1 MITTVAAAL
10 AAYLIGSISFA
21 VIVSCVMRLP
31 DPRTF
36 GSGNPGAT
44 NVLRSGRK
52 AAAALTLLGDGAKGW
67 LAVNFAQHL
76 ITTPTMLVPVSAVAA
91 LAVVIG
97 HMYPLFFRFHGGK
110 GVATALGA
118 LLGLDQWLALVTFL
132 VWLIVAVTF
141 RFSSLASIAAAL
153 AAVLW
158 CGYWYRFEH
167 AYFWSVLLIVTFVIW
182 RHRSNIRKLLAGTED
197 RIGGKQA

>member
-1 MITTVAAAL
+1 MLTTIAAAL
-10 AAYLIGSISFA
+10 IAYLIGSISFA
-21 VIVSCVMRLP
+21 VIVSRAMGLP

-52 AAAALTLLGDGAKGW
+52 AAAALTLLGDGGKGW
-67 LAVNFAQHL
+67 LAVYLAQHL
-76 ITTPTMLVPVSAVAA
+76 VTIPNTFAQVSAAAA

-118 LLGLDQWLALVTFL
+118 LLGLDRWLALMAIL
-132 VWLIVAVTF
+132 AWLIVAGAF
-141 RFSSLASIAAAL
+141 RISSLASIVAAL

-167 AYFWSVLLIVTFVIW
+167 VYFWSVLAIAILVIW
-182 RHRSNIRKLLAGTED
+182 RHRGNLRKLLAGTES
-197 RIGGKQA
+197 RIGGKRA